1 MQAQVVTSDT
11 VSAPQVILVVDDEVL
26 VRLAVA
32 EFLRDCGYQVF
43 EAADGAEAIKI
54 LEATER
60 PIDLIFSDVQM
71 PNLDG
76 FGLAKWV
83 RENRPGVHVMLTSGN
98 PAHVAAKAADLCHE
112 GPIISKPYEHAH
124 LLQQIQ
130 KMIAKAKAAGC

>member
-1 MQAQVVTSDT
+1 MQAVIANPAPDDP
-11 VSAPQVILVVDDEVL
+11 PQVILVVDDEVL

-32 EFLRDCGYQVF
+32 EFLRDCGFQVF
-43 EAADGAEAIKI
+43 EAADGTEAILI
-54 LEATER
+54 LEATDR

-83 RENRPGVHVMLTSGN
+83 REHRSDVKIVLTSGN

-112 GPIISKPYEHAH
+112 GPIIAKPYEHAH

-130 KMIAKAKAAGC
+130 KMLSRAKNAAA